1 MPSIVESDMRKD
13 KEVVKYSGELVDNS
27 VKEEEISQKVV
38 PIPRSPPLFPYRLVK
53 KTKHY
58 KYQRFITMMKHLSIH
73 VPLIEALEQM
83 PDYAKFM
90 KVMVKKK

>member
-38 PIPRSPPLFPYRLVK
+38 PIPRSPPLFP
-53 KTKHY
+53 
-58 KYQRFITMMKHLSIH
+58 
-73 VPLIEALEQM
+73 
-83 PDYAKFM
+83 
-90 KVMVKKK
+90 